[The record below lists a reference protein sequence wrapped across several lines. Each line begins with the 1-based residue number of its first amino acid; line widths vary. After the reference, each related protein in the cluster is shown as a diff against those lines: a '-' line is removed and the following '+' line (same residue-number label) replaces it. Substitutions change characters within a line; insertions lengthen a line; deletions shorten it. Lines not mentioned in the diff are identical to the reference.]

1 MTARLTLISHT
12 LCPYVQRAVISLAE
26 KNIPFE
32 RIDINLA
39 DKPDWFLRLSP
50 LGKTPVLK
58 VGDKALFESSVILE
72 YLEDTAPPAL
82 HPADPL
88 ERADHRAW
96 IEFGSAVLNGIAR
109 LYNATDAGIFES
121 QAHAMRNRF
130 AQLEQRVVARPY
142 FDGSDFSLVD
152 SVYGPVFRHFRPARH
167 HRHHRSQFESF
178 GLAGKPGAP
187 SLGRRGRGSDLSVGP
202 AQVSEST
209 RELYLG
215 TAGGQREDLTGKG

>member
-1 MTARLTLISHT
+1 MTAQLTLISHT

-26 KNIPFE
+26 KNVPFE
-32 RIDINLA
+32 RIDIDLA

-58 VGDKALFESSVILE
+58 VGDKALFDSSVILE

-109 LYNATDAGIFES
+109 LYNAADAGIFENE
-121 QAHAMRNRF
+121 AHALRNRF
-130 AQLEQRVVARPY
+130 AQLEHRIVAAPY
-142 FDGSDFSLVD
+142 FDGSAFSLVD
-152 SVYGPVFRHFRPARH
+152 SVYGPVFRYFDIFDQLGITGIIDRSSKVSAWRGNLARRP
-167 HRHHRSQFESF
+167 SV
-178 GLAGKPGAP
+178 AGAVAP
-187 SLGRRGRGSDLSVGP
+187 TYASDLRRFLNARGSYI
-202 AQVSEST
+202 SELLAANANT
-209 RELYLG
+209 
-215 TAGGQREDLTGKG
+215 

>member
-72 YLEDTAPPAL
+72 YLEDMAPPAL

-152 SVYGPVFRHFRPARH
+152 SVYGPVFRYFDIFDQLGITGIIDRNSKVSAWRENLALRPSVVA
-167 HRHHRSQFESF
+167 
-178 GLAGKPGAP
+178 AVAP
-187 SLGRRGRGSDLSVGP
+187 TYPSDLRRFLKARGSYI
-202 AQVSEST
+202 SELLAANAKT
-209 RELYLG
+209 
-215 TAGGQREDLTGKG
+215 